1 MGSQYFSREYKYNV
15 LQAKSS
21 GYLLSTYK
29 DFFCRIF
36 PLLYAVS
43 IGKKK
48 KSLKSLPEAAEGE
61 MYVSAYTL
69 RVGVLDVREHI
80 QRRKIQRIFFFI

>member
-1 MGSQYFSREYKYNV
+1 MSYR
-15 LQAKSS
+15 
-21 GYLLSTYK
+21 LSHQVIYYPLTK
-29 DFFCRIF
+29 ISFVEFFLSYMQS
-36 PLLYAVS
+36 PL
-43 IGKKK
+43 GKK

-80 QRRKIQRIFFFI
+80 QRKKIQRIFFFI